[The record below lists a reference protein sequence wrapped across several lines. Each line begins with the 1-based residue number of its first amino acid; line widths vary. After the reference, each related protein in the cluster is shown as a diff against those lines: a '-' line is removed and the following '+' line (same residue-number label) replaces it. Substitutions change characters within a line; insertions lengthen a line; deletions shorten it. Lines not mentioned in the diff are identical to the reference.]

1 MRTRKKKWT
10 AGELENNPLIL
21 HDTSALAGVLNDRRE
36 VHLEL
41 GCGKGSFIT
50 EMARRNPGI
59 LYIGIERDPTILAAA
74 ARLALN
80 AEASGTDD
88 DGEGVIGELPLDEC
102 GDTFGKPFT
111 DETGGA
117 SDIPLMDERGDTFGK
132 PLFLVAE
139 ADTLTD
145 IFEPSSI
152 ARLYINFCDPW
163 PNRKKWAKRRLTHG
177 NYVSRYEQLLIPE
190 IFFKT
195 DNRKLFEFSIE
206 SLSERGWKLR
216 NVSADL
222 HADNMPDNV
231 MTEYERKFSSKGMP
245 IYRLEAYRV

>member
-10 AGELENNPLIL
+10 AGELTNNPLIL
-21 HDTSALAGVLNDRRE
+21 HDASALAGALNDNALNAGRE
-36 VHLEL
+36 VQLEL
-41 GCGKGSFIT
+41 GCGKGGFIT

-59 LYIGIERDPTILAAA
+59 LYVGVERDPTILAAA

-80 AEASGTDD
+80 AAA
-88 DGEGVIGELPLDEC
+88 DGAVDEC
-102 GDTFGKPFT
+102 
-111 DETGGA
+111 A
-117 SDIPLMDERGDTFGK
+117 SATGK

-139 ADTLTD
+139 ADTLTE
-145 IFEPSSI
+145 IFAPSSI

-177 NYVSRYEQLLIPE
+177 NYLGRYEQLLIPE

-195 DNRKLFEFSIE
+195 DNRQLFEFTIE
-206 SLSERGWKLR
+206 SISERGWKLR

-245 IYRLEAYRV
+245 IYRLEAYRA

>member
-21 HDTSALAGVLNDRRE
+21 HGAQALAGALDGARP

-41 GCGKGSFIT
+41 GCGKGRFIA
-50 EMARRNPGI
+50 EMARRNPHIRYVGV
-59 LYIGIERDPTILAAA
+59 ERDPTILAAA
-74 ARLALN
+74 ARLALS
-80 AEASGTDD
+80 ADD
-88 DGEGVIGELPLDEC
+88 KAAGLAPGLPL
-102 GDTFGKPFT
+102 F
-111 DETGGA
+111 
-117 SDIPLMDERGDTFGK
+117 M
-132 PLFLVAE
+132 VAE

-145 IFEPSSI
+145 IFAPGSI

-177 NYVSRYEQLLIPE
+177 NYLSLYERLLIPE

-195 DNRKLFEFSIE
+195 DNRQLFEFSIE

-216 NVSADL
+216 GVSLDL
-222 HADNMPDNV
+222 HASGITDNV
-231 MTEYERKFSSKGMP
+231 MTEYEEKFSSRGMP
-245 IYRLEAYRV
+245 IYRLEAYRN

>member
-1 MRTRKKKWT
+1 V
-10 AGELENNPLIL
+10 
-21 HDTSALAGVLNDRRE
+21 GV
-36 VHLEL
+36 
-41 GCGKGSFIT
+41 
-50 EMARRNPGI
+50 
-59 LYIGIERDPTILAAA
+59 ERDPTILAAA

-80 AEASGTDD
+80 AEAYGETVD
-88 DGEGVIGELPLDEC
+88 DGDVS
-102 GDTFGKPFT
+102 GKPQT
-111 DETGGA
+111 SVSDDA
-117 SDIPLMDERGDTFGK
+117 SRKPHSDVHESIAGK

-139 ADTLTD
+139 ADTLTE
-145 IFEPSSI
+145 IFAPSSI

-177 NYVSRYEQLLIPE
+177 CYLARYEQLLIPE

-195 DNRKLFEFSIE
+195 DNRQLFEFSIE

-222 HADNMPDNV
+222 HADDMPGNV

-245 IYRLEAYRV
+245 IYRLEAYRG